1 MDSRFLQW
9 LIGGLFLLTVAAFV
23 ANTFGEAST
32 LNALLVTSCTTLI
45 GSIIGGVLLAASK
58 KKP

>member
-9 LIGGLFLLTVAAFV
+9 LIGGLFFLTVAAFA
-23 ANTFGEAST
+23 ANTFVEAST
-32 LNALLVTSCTTLI
+32 LNALIVTSCTTLI
-45 GSIIGGVLLAASK
+45 GSIIGAVLLGTK

>member
-9 LIGGLFLLTVAAFV
+9 LIGGLFLLTVAAFA

-32 LNALLVTSCTTLI
+32 LNALTVTSCTTLI
-45 GSIIGGVLLAASK
+45 GSIVGAVLLASAR